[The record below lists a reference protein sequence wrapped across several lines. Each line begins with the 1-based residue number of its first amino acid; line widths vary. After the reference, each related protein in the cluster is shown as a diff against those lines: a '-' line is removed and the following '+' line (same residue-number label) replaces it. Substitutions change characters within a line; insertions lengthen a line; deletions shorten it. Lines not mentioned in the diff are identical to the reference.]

1 MYMRMRTKCWYSGK
15 PVRPRKDD
23 RTNLNLRKDICHK
36 RHSTVSQIRD
46 WHMSKREKKG
56 CTCEFACIYLQKA
69 HKSKLNYRWIQGE
82 KMNLGRIF
90 LSAHFASLP
99 NGHPKPKKHSQT
111 ADYTI

>member
-46 WHMSKREKKG
+46 GICQRGKKKDAHANLHAFIYKRL
-56 CTCEFACIYLQKA
+56 TRV
-69 HKSKLNYRWIQGE
+69 N
-82 KMNLGRIF
+82 
-90 LSAHFASLP
+90 
-99 NGHPKPKKHSQT
+99 
-111 ADYTI
+111 